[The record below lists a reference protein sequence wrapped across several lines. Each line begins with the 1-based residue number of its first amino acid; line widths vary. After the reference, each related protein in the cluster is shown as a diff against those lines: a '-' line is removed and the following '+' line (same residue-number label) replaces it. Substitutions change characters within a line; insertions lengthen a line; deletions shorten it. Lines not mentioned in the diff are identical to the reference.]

1 MIDISV
7 PLDHRLPVWPGSPGF
22 RVSPLITMGGDSV
35 ANVSHLAME
44 LHTGTH
50 IDAPR
55 HFVADGAT
63 VEDISI
69 DALVGP
75 AWVAL
80 SDVDG
85 AIGPPELEA
94 LDLPAKVDR
103 LLLRTPN
110 SALWAKHPGEF
121 QEDYAALSL
130 EGARWIVDR
139 GIRLFGIDY
148 LSVQRFSDGPETH
161 QVLLKAGVVLLESL
175 NLSAVEPG
183 AYELICLPL
192 ALVGTEAA
200 PARAFLRPLGNDPD
214 PEASTMNVR
223 P

>member
-22 RVSPLITMGGDSV
+22 RITPLITMGGDSV

-63 VEDISI
+63 VEDIPL
-69 DALVGP
+69 DALIGP
-75 AWVAL
+75 AAVARI
-80 SDVDG
+80 G
-85 AIGPPELEA
+85 TGGPIGPAELEA
-94 LDLPAKVDR
+94 LDLPVNVDR

-110 SALWAKHPGEF
+110 SSLWAKHPGEF
-121 QEDYAALSL
+121 QQDYAALSL
-130 EGARWIVDR
+130 DGARWVVDR

-183 AYELICLPL
+183 SYELICLPL

-200 PARAFLRPLGNDPD
+200 PARAFLRPLGG
-214 PEASTMNVR
+214 EAKR
-223 P
+223 